1 MYHKDRQKG
10 CIKFSY
16 PTACATGLLAI
27 LKSDIWLL
35 FLGIGNAA
43 QGAAGFLMSLDR
55 DMNSRGRNEFRLYGL
70 KTMAVGFL
78 LAVLEISLHGPDSLS
93 AYGFFMKAIPMSA
106 LLIDSFRP
114 HMNREFFYP
123 HLEPIE
129 DNM

>member
-1 MYHKDRQKG
+1 
-10 CIKFSY
+10 
-16 PTACATGLLAI
+16 
-27 LKSDIWLL
+27 
-35 FLGIGNAA
+35 
-43 QGAAGFLMSLDR
+43 MSLDR

-78 LAVLEISLHGPDSLS
+78 LAVLEISLHGPDGLS
-93 AYGFFMKAIPMSA
+93 AYVSFMKATPMSA

-123 HLEPIE
+123 HRAPID